1 IEIEENDL
9 SVSVGNQS
17 CKLPYQ
23 STILNTA
30 VFTNRDFGNSFFT
43 HSENEEMIANDEK
56 KYDNSYDKHTY
67 KLNGQDLVW
76 QIEPSYMGCRSSCGN
91 FSSVL
96 FKRNAINPAI
106 KMIELKLSDTF
117 VTEDKASPGIT
128 DIKDG
133 YLLKSNFPANK
144 HTAFT
149 CAESMIIF
157 VGNLQKLSGG
167 KPVGIRLFINDK
179 KKFYEICYAIRK
191 TKIAPDFI
199 AVEGSA
205 DYYSKTNSTT
215 KSMPLYEALRFVSG
229 TLKHY
234 NVHKEIKII
243 ASTRI
248 TSGLD
253 MIKLIALGAD
263 SVCTYLQTNAVNKL
277 HNSYTDDF
285 RNNTIQAMIN
295 IMKTCGFKNLHDI
308 TMEKLFRWLDVL
320 PLIAAE
326 QSNELHTEL
335 GSVKILKQ
343 HDIKYKRTINSKQA
357 AIL

>member
-1 IEIEENDL
+1 
-9 SVSVGNQS
+9 
-17 CKLPYQ
+17 
-23 STILNTA
+23 
-30 VFTNRDFGNSFFT
+30 
-43 HSENEEMIANDEK
+43 
-56 KYDNSYDKHTY
+56 
-67 KLNGQDLVW
+67 
-76 QIEPSYMGCRSSCGN
+76 
-91 FSSVL
+91 
-96 FKRNAINPAI
+96 
-106 KMIELKLSDTF
+106 
-117 VTEDKASPGIT
+117 
-128 DIKDG
+128 
-133 YLLKSNFPANK
+133 
-144 HTAFT
+144 
-149 CAESMIIF
+149 
-157 VGNLQKLSGG
+157 
-167 KPVGIRLFINDK
+167 VGIRLFINDK